1 MIVQTIKRVCGLL
14 AVLVLSIS
22 YTSFAEVSGGT
33 GGGTDNGAQPYEP
46 TVITCDGALDVAFD
60 NNIAVFHDNVVVK
73 DNRGEVYADLMTVYF
88 KQESRNISLI
98 EAEGNVIIH
107 VDSKIAKSEK
117 AVYKVN
123 EGTLELT
130 GNPRIH
136 EDKNIYAAEKITIF
150 QKNGKTEMK
159 LEPKARLILYHEN
172 TGVEDG
178 LFF

>member
-1 MIVQTIKRVCGLL
+1 MIVQPIKKICGIF
-14 AVLVLSIS
+14 AIIVLSIS
-22 YTSFAEVSGGT
+22 YASFGNESGGADDK
-33 GGGTDNGAQPYEP
+33 TDETQPYEP
-46 TVITCDGALDVAFD
+46 TVITCDGALDVEFD
-60 NNIAVFHDNVVVK
+60 NNIAIFHDNVVVK

-88 KQESRNISLI
+88 KEANRAISLI

-107 VDSKIAKSEK
+107 VDNKIAKSEK

-150 QKNGKTEMK
+150 QQNGKTEMK

-172 TGVEDG
+172 TGAEDG